1 MKLTFVGEERSPT
14 ARRKDWRWQDG
25 RLAAKQLFDAL
36 RAAGEDPAAC
46 CFLNLFERHG
56 LAAARM
62 HALAGD
68 VLIAM
73 GRRVQRALRVSRL
86 PCIAMVHPAA
96 RGRIRRKDRYAA
108 HVLAIVQ
115 AARGAG

>member
-1 MKLTFVGEERSPT
+1 MKLTFIGEERSPT

-36 RAAGEDPAAC
+36 RAAGVDPAAC

-56 LAAARM
+56 TAAARM

-73 GRRVQRALRVSRL
+73 GARVQSALARSNL
-86 PCIAMVHPAA
+86 AHIAMIHPAA

-108 HVLAIVQ
+108 HVAAVVKLA
-115 AARGAG
+115 RS